1 MCFKLVAILTGVYL
15 PSNLQRQLQCF
26 LGCRSTGG
34 TAFLACFSKITT
46 SDWSSSEILLLCQIS
61 TKFYI
66 SSFLVL
72 DDSGGRLSA
81 VAGAISNCEH
91 QGEILD
97 AVNTLLFYN
106 LYCKS
111 SLVKTLFVHGVLFS
125 ICSYNSSPRLSINMS
140 LRKCWETHFTPSLHR
155 NSWEI
160 KLKSTSPV
168 AHMWPTEPS

>member
-1 MCFKLVAILTGVYL
+1 MLTSRIFWKKGLGAARVTLCASNWWPSSQVFIFPQIFKGSFNVFLDVVPLEAQLFWHVFQKSPLLTEVAAKYCYFAKFRW
-15 PSNLQRQLQCF
+15 RQVF
-26 LGCRSTGG
+26 
-34 TAFLACFSKITT
+34 
-46 SDWSSSEILLLCQIS
+46 
-61 TKFYI
+61 FYI

-97 AVNTLLFYN
+97 AANTLLFYN

-140 LRKCWETHFTPSLHR
+140 L
-155 NSWEI
+155 
-160 KLKSTSPV
+160 
-168 AHMWPTEPS
+168 